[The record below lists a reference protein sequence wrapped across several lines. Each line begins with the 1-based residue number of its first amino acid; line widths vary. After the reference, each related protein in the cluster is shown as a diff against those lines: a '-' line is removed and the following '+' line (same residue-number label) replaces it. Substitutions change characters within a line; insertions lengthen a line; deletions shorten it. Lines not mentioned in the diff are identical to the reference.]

1 LIPVLRI
8 GALSGQPLPS
18 AQHFRIAVFGAEVQ
32 RIRPETDIYALPDP
46 EEQMVDPV
54 ALLAA
59 GAARGLFSG
68 SAGVAGKIS
77 THAERL
83 ADTRPD
89 IVEWS
94 LSLGGVDLGALRL
107 LANMLAYGRFDS
119 AEIVADGCVGGAV
132 TQSAMLSYPSCIPPQ
147 EFTFVH
153 DPPAKSHS
161 ERGVRLIFADEPDD
175 VTLDLVIASLDTW
188 GNIMMAGGYD
198 GGSGANAFANKA
210 ALEESCVVG
219 VSLMVSGVNEL
230 MFSPVVNLAQR
241 VHALYA
247 PLERL
252 ELV

>member
-1 LIPVLRI
+1 
-8 GALSGQPLPS
+8 
-18 AQHFRIAVFGAEVQ
+18 
-32 RIRPETDIYALPDP
+32 
-46 EEQMVDPV
+46 
-54 ALLAA
+54 
-59 GAARGLFSG
+59 
-68 SAGVAGKIS
+68 
-77 THAERL
+77 
-83 ADTRPD
+83 
-89 IVEWS
+89 
-94 LSLGGVDLGALRL
+94 
-107 LANMLAYGRFDS
+107 
-119 AEIVADGCVGGAV
+119 
-132 TQSAMLSYPSCIPPQ
+132 MLSYPSCIPPR

-198 GGSGANAFANKA
+198 GDSGANAFANKA

-230 MFSPVVNLAQR
+230 MFSPVVNLAR
-241 VHALYA
+241 RIHALYA

>member
-1 LIPVLRI
+1 MKKSSDGSIAIAR
-8 GALSGQPLPS
+8 ASPS
-18 AQHFRIAVFGAEVQ
+18 ATHLPLVPSLEAFG
-32 RIRPETDIYALPDP
+32 RRPWCKPNRRDGPSSGVGSRA
-46 EEQMVDPV
+46 
-54 ALLAA
+54 AA

-89 IVEWS
+89 TVEWS
-94 LSLGGVDLGALRL
+94 LLLGGVDLGALRL
-107 LANMLAYGRFDS
+107 LANMLACRRFDS

-188 GNIMMAGGYD
+188 GNVMMAGGYD
-198 GGSGANAFANKA
+198 GDSGANAFANKA

-230 MFSPVVNLAQR
+230 MFSPVVNLARR

-252 ELV
+252 KLV